1 MQSVEIEQS
10 AYGSDAIAYLCA
22 KYDKD
27 GNGKFDLNECAP
39 RPLRTRVPLSLWGCM
54 ARPTLRRP
62 TRLRRV
68 RSIVTDLQKQ
78 TKAKKAY
85 KGFAIALFVIVVLAL
100 VAMFGTSLAA
110 NQVLKDTA
118 LDTSGKMKAMDGT
131 PVSVD
136 ITEAQGDFFDLPR
149 LSPPEMAHLTTV
161 TVFVDMTAD
170 ASIGKWVEYAAK
182 IATAYKGDD
191 DVAYLKTMTG
201 DTMTVDGAAKTATL
215 KTADG
220 VFPVAAEAP
229 EAGRRLWGFGG
240 VESFGSFAMV
250 MPPF

>member
-1 MQSVEIEQS
+1 MLP
-10 AYGSDAIAYLCA
+10 SDA
-22 KYDKD
+22 
-27 GNGKFDLNECAP
+27 
-39 RPLRTRVPLSLWGCM
+39 
-54 ARPTLRRP
+54 P

-149 LSPPEMAHLTTV
+149 LSPPEMAHLTTL

-182 IATAYKGDD
+182 IATAYKGTGT
-191 DVAYLKTMTG
+191 VAFLKTMTG
-201 DTMTVDGAAKTATL
+201 DTITIDGGAKTASLETWGGL
-215 KTADG
+215 E
-220 VFPVAAEAP
+220 FPVAVEVP
-229 EAGRRLWGFGG
+229 DGSGRRLSALETVAAFGTFDLDDLVWPSPSPEPERRELSG
-240 VESFGSFAMV
+240 PAGV
-250 MPPF
+250 MPVPAPNDARPVDTDILAELLA